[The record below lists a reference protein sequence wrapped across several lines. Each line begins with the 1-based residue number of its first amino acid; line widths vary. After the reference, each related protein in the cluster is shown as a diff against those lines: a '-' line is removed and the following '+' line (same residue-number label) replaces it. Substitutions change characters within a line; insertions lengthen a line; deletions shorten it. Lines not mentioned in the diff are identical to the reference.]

1 MDGNIPRLSII
12 IPRRMEEGAE
22 LTLKSLATQT
32 FKDFSTIVVPDEGK
46 GASWAR
52 NEGFKRVESEY
63 VLFSDN
69 DIDWKPNALE
79 VMMSALRRYPKASYA
94 YGRYKI
100 GDLVIGH
107 KLFDPIAL
115 LKNNYIST
123 MSIIR
128 SKDFCGFDEK
138 LKRFQDWDLWLTMT
152 KQGKRGV
159 YCNELIFE
167 TPLREGISI
176 GGQAMIEALKAIS
189 DKHFLNLPEFQY
201 V

>member
-1 MDGNIPRLSII
+1 MG
-12 IPRRMEEGAE
+12 EGAE
-22 LTLKSLATQT
+22 LTLKSLATQS
-32 FKDFSTIVVPDEGK
+32 FRDFSTIVVPDQGK

-52 NEGFKRVESEY
+52 NAGFKSVKSEY

-69 DIDWKPNALE
+69 DIEWRPDALE
-79 VMMSALRRYPKASYA
+79 TMMYSLRRFPSASYA

-100 GDLVIGH
+100 GDLIIGH
-107 KLFDPIAL
+107 QLFDPIAL

-138 LKRFQDWDLWLTMT
+138 LKRFQDWDLWLTML
-152 KQGKRGV
+152 KKGKRGV

-189 DKHFLNLPEFQY
+189 DKHLLNLPEFNY